1 MRVVRELLKG
11 AALVPKGFALWR
23 HRPGLMALGMLPAA
37 IAAVLIGAALITLG
51 LFVESIAEALTPFA
65 REWGETERGITRTLI
80 AIALLTGGIVAAVY
94 SFTAL
99 TLLIGDPFY
108 ERIWRGAEQHFGDFT
123 PRPVRLLRSVGDG
136 VRLVLR
142 AIGYALVTAAV
153 GLIPVIGQVTSAV
166 LGPVLAGHLLARELT
181 VRPFEA
187 RGIDASRRAAV
198 LRGSR
203 ARELGFGIA
212 VQLCFLVPGGAIVIM
227 PAAVVGA
234 TQLARTVLPDD
245 DASAAQL
252 AQ

>member
-1 MRVVRELLKG
+1 MRIVRELLRG
-11 AALVPKGFALWR
+11 AALLPQGFALWH

-51 LFVESIAEALTPFA
+51 LTVDSIAEALTPFV
-65 REWGETERGITRTLI
+65 RDWGESERGIVRTVV
-80 AIALLTGGIVAAVY
+80 AIALLTAGIIGAVY
-94 SFTAL
+94 SFTTL

-108 ERIWRGAEQHFGDFT
+108 ERIWRGAEQHFGEFT
-123 PRPVRLLRSVGDG
+123 PQPVRLLRSLGDG
-136 VRLVLR
+136 VKLVLR
-142 AIGYALVTAAV
+142 AVGYALITAAV
-153 GLIPVIGQVTSAV
+153 GLIPVVGQAASAV

-187 RGIDASRRAAV
+187 RGIDQAARATV

-212 VQLCFLVPGGAIVIM
+212 VQLCFLVPGGAIAIM

-234 TQLARTVLPDD
+234 TRLARSMLPEG
-245 DASAAQL
+245 
-252 AQ
+252 